1 MVRTI
6 ALGQDSM
13 DSIRLTRSHF
23 LFRTIDIT
31 DYTNERVILATFVD
45 GGGGA
50 DTITR
55 ATGSFIT
62 DGFQASGT
70 IDITGTASN
79 NATYTIAAAGV
90 AALTLTFATGVVTA
104 EAAVL
109 ATFQG
114 GTGLFANT
122 GESIAPADFGLS
134 VIDTIVVTQSENANV
149 FVWNRTDN
157 GLVAF
162 DAAFVELVDGIDVGT
177 MNVMIVGY

>member
-31 DYTNERVILATFVD
+31 DYTNERVITVTFVD
-45 GGGGA
+45 GGGGD

-55 ATGSFIT
+55 SAGNFLD

-79 NATYTIAAAGV
+79 NATYTITDSA
-90 AALTLTFATGVVTA
+90 TQELTFATGTVTA
-104 EAAVL
+104 ESDIST
-109 ATFQG
+109 TFQG

-122 GESIAPADFGLS
+122 GEYVAPADFGLS
-134 VIDTIVVTQSENANV
+134 VIDFIGVPQSENAHL

-157 GLVAF
+157 GLVCF
-162 DAAFVELVDGIDVGT
+162 DEAYVELVDGTDVGT